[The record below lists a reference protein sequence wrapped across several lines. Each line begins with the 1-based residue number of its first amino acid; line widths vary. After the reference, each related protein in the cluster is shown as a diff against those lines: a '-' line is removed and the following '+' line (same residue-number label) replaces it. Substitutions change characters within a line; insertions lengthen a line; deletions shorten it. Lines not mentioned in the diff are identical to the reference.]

1 MLRIVFPFL
10 KNIQSK
16 TKLKLYDPSTPG
28 KGIMKIKGEVSL
40 KEKKIQLRYTTNA
53 ASLKKSTNMFGKR
66 ILTHTPLL

>member
-10 KNIQSK
+10 NIQSK

-40 KEKKIQLRYTTNA
+40 KEKKNPTEVHN
-53 ASLKKSTNMFGKR
+53 
-66 ILTHTPLL
+66 